1 MRPGTLVTSVV
12 RTALGVAALWGVER
26 FSHGLLGLLRIQFP
40 SSVAGM
46 VVCCGVVMG
55 VRSISVGAADM
66 LTTALEPARQFLARW
81 MAVFFVPPL
90 VLLPLT
96 PLPGA
101 YDLVVGSI
109 VLGGGFAANL
119 LATAAVAQ
127 LGGEPRGAASET
139 ITVSGTWPRWLVFG
153 GWLSV
158 ATIAGLGSAG
168 ALGVTSIWFRAVF
181 GVAVGVVGF
190 SLGETIR
197 QKLASRGF
205 VGLAAICHPVSSC
218 MIVTCL
224 AWTAVG
230 LPLSEYLTHG
240 RGLSEPTRPGN
251 LLVAMLTPA
260 VVAFGLGLDAQRV
273 LLRQGLVRL
282 LSATAFVSLFS
293 MYSTALAS
301 RLLGLSDLYA
311 KALLSRAVTTP
322 VALVMARGFDA
333 DPGLTAVFVVFSGL
347 LGALFALPLL
357 GRARFSNP
365 LVVGVAT
372 GAASHGIGT
381 AALVKERPK
390 AVAFSATAFA
400 LTAFFSGLFAS
411 VPAIRDSVLW
421 LLG

>member
-1 MRPGTLVTSVV
+1 MS
-12 RTALGVAALWGVER
+12 
-26 FSHGLLGLLRIQFP
+26 SGLLRLFEVQFP
-40 SSVAGM
+40 SSLAGM
-46 VVCCGVVMG
+46 VLCCGLVMG
-55 VRSISVGAADM
+55 VRLISVRAADI

-96 PLPGA
+96 PLPGVS
-101 YDLVVGSI
+101 DVVTGVI

-119 LATAAVAQ
+119 LATAMVAQ
-127 LGGEPRGAASET
+127 LGGTPREAASEVVA
-139 ITVSGTWPRWLVFG
+139 VSGTWPRWVVFW
-153 GWLSV
+153 GWVS
-158 ATIAGLGSAG
+158 IAAIGALGCIG
-168 ALGVTSIWFRAVF
+168 ALGVSSLWFRAAF

-190 SLGETIR
+190 SLGETAR
-197 QKLASRGF
+197 LKLASTGLR
-205 VGLAAICHPVSSC
+205 GLAAICHPVLSC
-218 MIVTCL
+218 MVVTCL
-224 AWTAVG
+224 AWTALG
-230 LPLSEYLTHG
+230 LPLREYLTHG

-260 VVAFGLGLDAQRV
+260 VVSFGLGLDAQRV
-273 LLRQGLVRL
+273 LLRQGLVRIL
-282 LSATAFVSLFS
+282 GATAFVSLFS
-293 MYSTALAS
+293 MYSTALTS
-301 RLLGLSDLYA
+301 RLLGLSDVYA
-311 KALLSRAVTTP
+311 RALLSRAVTTP

-365 LVVGVAT
+365 LVVGLAT

-381 AALVKERPK
+381 AVLVKERPK

-411 VPAIRDSVLW
+411 LPAVRDSVLW

>member
-1 MRPGTLVTSVV
+1 MQPGKFVTSLL
-12 RTALGVAALWGVER
+12 RTTLGVGALWGIER
-26 FSHGLLGLLRIQFP
+26 ASSGLLRLLGVQFP

-46 VVCCGVVMG
+46 VVCCGLVML
-55 VRSISVGAADM
+55 VRLISVRVADVV
-66 LTTALEPARQFLARW
+66 TTALEPARQFLARW

-96 PLPGA
+96 PLPGV
-101 YDLVVGSI
+101 YDVLTGSI

-119 LATAAVAQ
+119 LATAMVAQ
-127 LGGEPRGAASET
+127 LGGTPCEVASET
-139 ITVSGTWPRWLVFG
+139 VVVSGVWPRWLVLG
-153 GWLSV
+153 GWVS
-158 ATIAGLGSAG
+158 IAVIS
-168 ALGVTSIWFRAVF
+168 ALGCLGVMGTSSLWFRAAF

-190 SLGETIR
+190 SLGELAR
-197 QKLASRGF
+197 QKLASSGF
-205 VGLAAICHPVSSC
+205 AALAALCHPVLSC
-218 MIVTCL
+218 MVVSCL
-224 AWTAVG
+224 AWTALG
-230 LPLSEYLTHG
+230 LPLREYLTHG

-260 VVAFGLGLDAQRV
+260 VVSFGLGLDAQRV
-273 LLRQGLVRL
+273 LLRQNLVRIL
-282 LSATAFVSLFS
+282 GATAFVSLFS

-311 KALLSRAVTTP
+311 RAMLSRAVTTP

-357 GRARFSNP
+357 GRARFSNA
-365 LVVGVAT
+365 LVVGLAT

-381 AALVKERPK
+381 AALIKERPK